1 MDVIYFL
8 VSGKTQTNEFTIL
21 VPVEKGNI
29 DEVEFFDILKKY
41 ICDKLG
47 KSEDETVIFYSII
60 NFTKLTREL
69 QK

>member
-8 VSGKTQTNEFTIL
+8 VSGKTKTNEFTIL

-47 KSEDETVIFYSII
+47 KSENETVIFYSII